1 MHDTRQAVIELIRTQ
16 RQATVTSL
24 AEALDVSPITIRH
37 HLAMLQGEG
46 LIKVEAER
54 HHVGRPKHIY
64 TLTEAAQRY
73 FPNQYHVL
81 TERLLDELK
90 ARLPADQVALIIDGM
105 AASVA
110 ARYNTGR
117 LDGTLEE
124 RLHNLAEVL
133 GEEGFMAEIKR
144 VDGTLVLTE
153 MNCPYMY
160 IGQRHPEVCRI
171 DRALIQE
178 MLDNVE
184 VEQTACVLHGATSC
198 VFNLKEKAVG

>member
-1 MHDTRQAVIELIRTQ
+1 MHDTRHAVIALIRTQ
-16 RQATVTSL
+16 RQATVASL

-46 LIKVEAER
+46 LINVVAER

-90 ARLPADQVALIIDGM
+90 ARLPADQVALIIDSL
-105 AASVA
+105 AAGVA
-110 ARYNTGR
+110 ARYNIGR
-117 LDGTLEE
+117 VDGTLED
-124 RLHNLAEVL
+124 RLHNLVEVL
-133 GEEGFMAEIKR
+133 GTEGFMAEIKR
-144 VDGTLVLTE
+144 VDGALVLTE

-171 DRALIQE
+171 DRTLIEE
-178 MLDNVE
+178 MLDDVE
-184 VEQTACVLHGATSC
+184 VEQTSCILHGAPSC